1 MVVGKRDGFGVH
13 PVFHFGMGWAEET
26 GGVRWAAGV
35 CGKVENGADPACGV
49 LGRLGFQRLN
59 GSSEIR
65 RVGSL
70 DLRADVLQVLWS
82 LWKKQ
87 KVICV
92 KHFVLMNHQLL
103 TPVGHP
109 DVPLKA
115 GCVIAK
121 QFSKRVFFCER

>member
-1 MVVGKRDGFGVH
+1 
-13 PVFHFGMGWAEET
+13 MGWAEET
-26 GGVRWAAGV
+26 GGVRWATGV
-35 CGKVENGADPACGV
+35 CGEVEDCSNPAGGI
-49 LGRLGFQRLN
+49 LGGLGCQRLK
-59 GSSEIR
+59 SSSKVR
-65 RVGSL
+65 FVGSL
-70 DLRADVLQVLWS
+70 HLWADVLQVLWG
-82 LWKKQ
+82 LWKKK

-121 QFSKRVFFCER
+121 QFSKRVFFRER